1 MVKELKDQ
9 DWKAFS
15 EAEFAVIDC
24 YGENCFA
31 CVMLAPT
38 YDAVAD
44 ELPGVAFGRINVSFN
59 PDMANINNVDAMP
72 TLLYFRKG
80 KEVDRTIGSIDRD
93 ELLSH
98 VSKLLYE

>member
-59 PDMANINNVDAMP
+59 PDMANTSNVDAMP

>member
-59 PDMANINNVDAMP
+59 PGMANTNNVDAMP

>member
-15 EAEFAVIDC
+15 EAEYAVIDC

-44 ELPGVAFGRINVSFN
+44 ELPGVAFGRINVSFH
-59 PDMANINNVDAMP
+59 PDMANTNNIDAMP
-72 TLLYFRKG
+72 TLLYFRRG
-80 KEVDRTIGSIDRD
+80 VEVDRTIGSIDRN
-93 ELLSH
+93 ELLTH
-98 VSKLLYE
+98 VAKLLYE

>member
-59 PDMANINNVDAMP
+59 PDMANTNNVDAMP

-80 KEVDRTIGSIDRD
+80 KEVGRTIGSIDRD